1 MLLNLP
7 NIDYASINVK
17 VKQME
22 AAYGDG
28 RTIVLDSINA
38 TLQELI
44 EPLALKHP
52 EWRFEPSET
61 TRFNTSSSDKDKVPL
76 VVTKFDVYF
85 NRECLGSIGRERNY
99 TRAED
104 TYVIYNE
111 RIEKSM
117 QRGRSTKTGKLDKA
131 LRIVEKTFS
140 PAKHDEVFDKLI
152 TQARSHLA
160 GHVRSK
166 EGNADR
172 IWRRHYDEIRD
183 YMLTRWDEFVA
194 ATPSTKLSA
203 EIGEYPRLVEEFN
216 LVQQMYNDAIHK
228 ESMYNI
234 VISGSDYL
242 VKHNGKLSIHDAQT
256 LPESIRGKLG
266 ILKLVE
272 DGQAVEG
279 MGFRAT
285 ENTYFVVGEN
295 NDLQG

>member
-7 NIDYASINVK
+7 NIDYASINAK
-17 VKQME
+17 IKQME
-22 AAYGDG
+22 VAHGDG

-38 TLQELI
+38 SLQELI

-61 TRFNTSSSDKDKVPL
+61 TRHNTSSNDKMSL
-76 VVTKFDVYF
+76 VVTRFDVYF
-85 NRECLGSIGRERNY
+85 NRECLGWVGRERNY

-166 EGNADR
+166 ENITDR
-172 IWRRHYDEIRD
+172 LWRMHYEEIRS

-194 ATPSTKLSA
+194 LVPSAKQSSD
-203 EIGEYPRLVEEFN
+203 ISKYPEYVNEAN
-216 LVQQMYNDAIHK
+216 LVRQMYNDAIH
-228 ESMYNI
+228 SDCMYYNI
-234 VISGSDYL
+234 VISGSSYL
-242 VKHNGKLSIHDAQT
+242 VKHNDKLSIHDAQT
-256 LPESIRGKLG
+256 LPEGIRGKLG

-279 MGFRAT
+279 MGFRAN
-285 ENTYFVVGEN
+285 ENVYFVVGEN

>member
-17 VKQME
+17 IKQME

-61 TRFNTSSSDKDKVPL
+61 TRHNTSSNDKMSV

-99 TRAED
+99 TRGED

-160 GHVRSK
+160 GRVRSK

-172 IWRRHYDEIRD
+172 IWRMHYDEIRD

-203 EIGEYPRLVEEFN
+203 EIIEYPRLVEEFN
-216 LVQQMYNDAIHK
+216 IIQQMYNDAIHQ

-242 VKHNGKLSIHDAQT
+242 VKHNGKLSVHDAQT

>member
-7 NIDYASINVK
+7 NIDYASINAK
-17 VKQME
+17 IKQME
-22 AAYGDG
+22 VAHGDG

-61 TRFNTSSSDKDKVPL
+61 TRHNTSSNDKMSL
-76 VVTKFDVYF
+76 VVTRFDVYF
-85 NRECLGSIGRERNY
+85 NRECLGWVGRERNY

-160 GHVRSK
+160 SHVRSK

-172 IWRRHYDEIRD
+172 IWSMHYEEIRD
-183 YMLTRWDEFVA
+183 YMLTRWDEYVA
-194 ATPSTKLSA
+194 ATPSKKLRSD
-203 EIGEYPRLVEEFN
+203 IGEYPRLVEEFN
-216 LVQQMYNDAIHK
+216 LVKEMYNNAINK

-256 LPESIRGKLG
+256 LPEAIRGKLG

>member
-1 MLLNLP
+1 
-7 NIDYASINVK
+7 
-17 VKQME
+17 ME
-22 AAYGDG
+22 VAFGDG
-28 RTIVLDSINA
+28 RVVVLDSINA
-38 TLQELI
+38 TLRELV

-52 EWRFEPSET
+52 EWRFEIAGTQRHHT
-61 TRFNTSSSDKDKVPL
+61 TDDEKIHLIVDKFN
-76 VVTKFDVYF
+76 VYL
-85 NRECLGSIGRERNY
+85 NRECLGSLSRERNY
-99 TRAED
+99 TRGED

-117 QRGRSTKTGKLDKA
+117 QRGRATKTGKLDKA

-140 PAKHDEVFDKLI
+140 PAKHDEIFEKLM
-152 TQARSHLA
+152 TQAGSQLA
-160 GHVRSK
+160 GCVRSK

-172 IWRRHYDEIRD
+172 VWRFHYEVIEEF
-183 YMLTRWDEFVA
+183 MLSRWDEFIA
-194 ATPSTKLSA
+194 ATPSTKRSA
-203 EIGEYPRLVEEFN
+203 EISEYPRLREEFN

-234 VISGSDYL
+234 VINDSDYL
-242 VKHNGKLSIHDAQT
+242 VRYNNKLTIYDAQT
-256 LPESIRGKLG
+256 LPEAIRGKLG